1 MSWQLVLTI
10 LAGWVVIPALAWA
23 LALEVML
30 FVRYEDHH
38 SISGTG
44 GGGSGSGRFH
54 LRQFRQV
61 QRYLGF
67 PGRMV

>member
-10 LAGWVVIPALAWA
+10 FAGWTVIPALAWA
-23 LALEVML
+23 LAHEVMRL
-30 FVRYEDHH
+30 VCYEDHR

-54 LRQFRQV
+54 LGQFRQV
-61 QRYLGF
+61 LG
-67 PGRMV
+67 